1 METVQDHM
9 SSVVRSIVSV
19 KTPGDINTL
28 TIVAATSTHLHC
40 ALTLYVTCGH
50 RYALI
55 SYVLIS
61 RSYGK

>member
-9 SSVVRSIVSV
+9 SSVVRSIVSA

-40 ALTLYVTCGH
+40 MLPVGVATGTH
-50 RYALI
+50 
-55 SYVLIS
+55 SYHMC
-61 RSYGK
+61 